1 MNEAEK
7 DSLRQSIK
15 EAEEALAKGLF
26 RPEDEYQLRRMIA
39 YYEDK
44 LKKMEVERDENQ

>member
-1 MNEAEK
+1 MNKAEK
-7 DSLRQSIK
+7 EKLKQSIK

-26 RPEDEYQLRRMIA
+26 LPEAEYQLRRMIA

-44 LKKMEVERDENQ
+44 LKKED

>member
-1 MNEAEK
+1 MTEAEK

-15 EAEEALAKGLF
+15 KAKELLAKGLF
-26 RPEDEYQLRRMIA
+26 LPEDAYQLRRMIT

-44 LKKMEVERDENQ
+44 LKKEDQL

>member
-7 DSLRQSIK
+7 KKLKQSIK
-15 EAEEALAKGLF
+15 KAKEELAKGLF
-26 RPEDEYQLRRMIA
+26 LPEDAYQLRRMIA

-44 LKKMEVERDENQ
+44 LKKEDEL

>member
-1 MNEAEK
+1 MTEAEK

-15 EAEEALAKGLF
+15 KAKELLAKGLF
-26 RPEDEYQLRRMIA
+26 LPEDEYQLRRMIT

-44 LKKMEVERDENQ
+44 LKKEDQL

>member
-7 DSLRQSIK
+7 RKLKQSIK
-15 EAEEALAKGLF
+15 EAKELLAKGLF
-26 RPEDEYQLRRMIA
+26 LPEDEYQLRRMIT

-44 LKKMEVERDENQ
+44 LKEEG

>member
-7 DSLRQSIK
+7 KKLKQSIK
-15 EAEEALAKGLF
+15 KAEEELAKGLF
-26 RPEDEYQLRRMIA
+26 LPEDAYQLRRMIA

-44 LKKMEVERDENQ
+44 LKKED

>member
-1 MNEAEK
+1 MTEAEK

-15 EAEEALAKGLF
+15 EAEELLAKGLF
-26 RPEDEYQLRRMIA
+26 LPDDASQLRRMIA

-44 LKKMEVERDENQ
+44 LKEAVSHGV

>member
-1 MNEAEK
+1 MTEAEK

-15 EAEEALAKGLF
+15 KAKEELAKGLF
-26 RPEDEYQLRRMIA
+26 SPEDAYQLRRMIA

-44 LKKMEVERDENQ
+44 LKKEDQL

>member
-7 DSLRQSIK
+7 DSIRQSIK
-15 EAEEALAKGLF
+15 KAEEALAKGLF
-26 RPEDEYQLRRMIA
+26 LPEDDYQLRRMIT

-44 LKKMEVERDENQ
+44 LKKED

>member
-1 MNEAEK
+1 MTEAEK

-15 EAEEALAKGLF
+15 KAKESLARGLF
-26 RPEDEYQLRRMIA
+26 LPEDAYQLRRMIA

-44 LKKMEVERDENQ
+44 LKKEDEL